1 MRGRGYYFARWCCY
15 CHMQR
20 CCHEAV
26 LCPRCNAGRAS
37 YDASRLGRSLMSFL
51 VGARAGYSW
60 TVPSA
65 MPGLLYRRRYSPP
78 AVTGS
83 PPLRRAV
90 GHSHGPGLGL
100 AHGQPV
106 RRPPT
111 GTPSPA
117 PPARVRRRAP
127 APPRLRQRHGRA
139 DRHAQPHGQP
149 HAQRHAAYPHPH
161 AQPQPQREGMRG
173 VGAGGW

>member
-106 RRPPT
+106 AVPPRARRPQRHRHAYAVAHRHRHASGSGTGEPT
-111 GTPSPA
+111 DSRSRTGSRTPSATQPT
-117 PPARVRRRAP
+117 RTRTRSRS
-127 APPRLRQRHGRA
+127 RKGR
-139 DRHAQPHGQP
+139 G
-149 HAQRHAAYPHPH
+149 
-161 AQPQPQREGMRG
+161 
-173 VGAGGW
+173 